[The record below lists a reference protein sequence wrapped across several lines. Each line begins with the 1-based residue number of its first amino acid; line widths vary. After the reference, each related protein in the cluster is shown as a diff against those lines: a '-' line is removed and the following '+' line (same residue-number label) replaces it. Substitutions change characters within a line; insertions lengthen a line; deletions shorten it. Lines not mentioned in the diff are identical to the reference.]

1 MDNIKEMPIIITVPE
16 DATDVIIKAF
26 LPNEDGTMTAYQSY
40 MNTETIAKARRDFV
54 EMVGDDDYDVRYT
67 LTDKG
72 RELLAKLL

>member
-1 MDNIKEMPIIITVPE
+1 MDNMKEMPIIITVPE

-26 LPNEDGTMTAYQSY
+26 LPNEDGSMTAYQSY

-72 RELLAKLL
+72 RELLEKLL